1 MNVYTF
7 RSYLSE
13 EENILRVFMTQIV
26 IKEKEFE
33 WTEIR

>member
-7 RSYLSE
+7 RSYLGK
-13 EENILRVFMTQIV
+13 EENILRIFMTQIV